1 MIGKTISH
9 YKILSEIG
17 SGGMGIVY
25 KAEDKN
31 LKRHVALKFLPPEL
45 TRDTEARER
54 FIHEAQSASAL
65 DHPNVCTVYEIGKT
79 DDNQMFIAMG
89 YYEGETLK
97 DRIAKGPL
105 KINEAIDVAIQIAT
119 GLEKAHKKGIVH
131 RDIKPANIFITDDNV
146 VKLLDFGLAKLSGQT
161 KLTKNGSTLGTV
173 AYMSPEQAQSGA
185 VDQRTDIW
193 SFGVVLYEM
202 LTGSLPFKGDYEQA
216 IIYSIM
222 NEDPR
227 AIKEVKPEVPPELEV
242 IVNRALHK
250 DPESR
255 YSSSGEML
263 KDLENYQKSLIAPGA
278 QPSVSQS
285 LLKLIRKP
293 RFALPFII
301 SIVAIGL
308 VAAWFFNRKAK
319 IRWAREVAIPEIKQ
333 LVDAGYADFE
343 NNIAAYKIAQEAEH
357 YIPNDPE
364 LINLFS
370 QCAGNISIKT
380 IPPAANIYMKDYSAP
395 YNEWIFA
402 GVSPI
407 ENKRLPSSYFR
418 WRIEKEGYEI
428 VTAVWPSFQL
438 NFGKDWFLPI
448 EIEIELE
455 RKGTVPIDMVRVK
468 GRGKLNDFYIN
479 KYEVSNKR
487 FKEFIVQGG
496 YRKKEFWKNR
506 FVRDGKTL
514 SWEEAMAEFLDA
526 TGRPGPATWQAGEY
540 PHGQDN
546 CPVLGISWYEAAA
559 YAEFVGKR
567 LPTISHWRIASK
579 TADNAILHFFSS
591 LLIPLSNFGE
601 NGLAALGSYQ
611 GMTSYGVFDMAGNV
625 REWCW
630 NKTSKGRCIRGGAWN
645 DVTYMFGNVSQAS
658 PFDRSP
664 QNGFRCVRYI
674 DVENIPAEV
683 FQPFYPEKNYRNFY
697 QEKPVS
703 DKIFRIY
710 KEQFSYDQLDLNP
723 KIESTDDSS
732 ENWLKEKITFDAAY
746 GNERLIA
753 YLYLPKNADPPYQT
767 VIYFPGAGAN
777 ADISSENLESGTE
790 FQNFLSFIMKNGR
803 AVVQPIYKTTYER
816 QHNINPWMATQTH
829 QYTDCQ
835 IMLVKDFSR
844 TIDYLETRPEIDSD
858 KLAFY
863 GLSWGGIMGS
873 FIPAVEERLKASIL
887 IVGGLPPDYDKARPE
902 VDLINFV
909 SHVKIPTLM
918 LNGRYDMQL
927 PFETAVKPMFDLLG
941 TPEKDKELKLYDTA
955 HHIPKNELIRET
967 LDWLD
972 RYLGPVK

>member
-1 MIGKTISH
+1 MIGKIISH
-9 YKILSEIG
+9 YKILEKIG
-17 SGGMGIVY
+17 SGGMGVVY
-25 KAEDKN
+25 KAQDTK
-31 LKRHVALKFLPPEL
+31 LDRFVALKFLPPHLSVGE
-45 TRDTEARER
+45 EEKQR
-54 FIHEAQSASAL
+54 FIQEAKAASRLQHNNICTIHEI
-65 DHPNVCTVYEIGKT
+65 DKT
-79 DDNQMFIAMG
+79 HDDQMFICMD

-97 DRIAKGPL
+97 ERIERGGLTVK
-105 KINEAIDVAIQIAT
+105 ETIDIVTQVT
-119 GLEKAHKKGIVH
+119 QGLERAHEANIIH
-131 RDIKPANIFITDDNV
+131 RDIKPANITITNKGE
-146 VKLLDFGLAKLSGQT
+146 VKILDFGLAKFGGQT
-161 KLTKNGSTLGTV
+161 RLTKNTTILGTV
-173 AYMSPEQAQSGA
+173 AYMSPEQAQGEFT
-185 VDQRTDIW
+185 DHRTDIW
-193 SFGVVLYEM
+193 SLGVVLYEM
-202 LTGSLPFKGDYEQA
+202 LTRQLPFRGEYEQA
-216 IIYSIM
+216 ILYSII
-222 NEDPR
+222 NDEPEPL
-227 AIKEVKPEVPPELEV
+227 KNVKANLPQELEQV
-242 IVNRALHK
+242 INRALNK
-250 DPESR
+250 NPESR

-263 KDLENYQKSLIAPGA
+263 RDLENYQKSLIVSGTEPTAA
-278 QPSVSQS
+278 QT

-293 RFALPFII
+293 GFTLPVII
-301 SIVAIGL
+301 GFVAIGL
-308 VAAWFFNRKAK
+308 VAAWFFNRSGK

-333 LVDAGYADFE
+333 LVEGGITGFE
-343 NNIAAYKIAQEAEH
+343 NNIEAYKIALEAEN

-364 LINLFS
+364 LIDLFS
-370 QCAGNISIKT
+370 QCAGNFSIKT
-380 IPPAANIYMKDYSAP
+380 TPPTANIYMKEYSAP
-395 YNEWIFA
+395 YSEWAFA

-418 WRIEKEGYEI
+418 WRIEKEGYET

-438 NFGKDWFLPI
+438 DFGKDWLLPI

-455 RKGTVPIDMVRVK
+455 RKGTVPTDMVRVK

-496 YRKKEFWKNR
+496 YQKKEFWKNP
-506 FVRDGKTL
+506 FVRDGMTL

-526 TGRPGPATWQAGEY
+526 TGRPGPATWQAGDY
-540 PHGQDN
+540 PKGQDN
-546 CPVLGISWYEAAA
+546 YPVSGISWYEAAA
-559 YAEFVGKR
+559 YAEFVGKS

-601 NGLAALGSYQ
+601 NGPAALGSFQ
-611 GMTSYGVFDMAGNV
+611 GMTSNGVFDMAGNV

-645 DVTYMFGNVSQAS
+645 DVTYMFENVSQAP

-697 QEKPVS
+697 REKPVS

-710 KEQFSYDQLDLNP
+710 KELFSYDEMDLNP
-723 KIESTDDSS
+723 KIESTDNSS
-732 ENWLKEKITFDAAY
+732 ENWLKEKITFAAAY

-753 YLYLPKNADPPYQT
+753 YLYLPKNANPPYQT
-767 VIYFPGAGAN
+767 VIYFPGAAAN

-816 QHNINPWMATQTH
+816 QLNINPATETH
-829 QYTDCQ
+829 QYKDLQ

-873 FIPAVEERLKASIL
+873 FIPAVEERLKVSIL
-887 IVGGLPPDYDKARPE
+887 IVGGLPPAYGKARPD

-918 LNGRYDMQL
+918 LNGRYDMEL
-927 PFETAVKPMFDLLG
+927 PLETAAQPMFDLLG
-941 TPEKDKELKLYDTA
+941 TPEKDKELILYDTA
-955 HHIPKNELIRET
+955 HFIPKNEFIRET
-967 LDWLD
+967 LNWLD
-972 RYLGPVK
+972 RYLGPVE